1 MTSRSA
7 RRKLWLTILRHRRP
21 QQGDTQ
27 MACIATL
34 VWMRVKADHDLAALR
49 EGPAGHSSGAV
60 GPIADVRS
68 RRFPECLLVFP
79 TDIDRRPDEMLQGP
93 LFRVRTA
100 STPIEPIHSLFCCSK
115 FPVRA
120 KAIPCSVAQG
130 IFR

>member
-1 MTSRSA
+1 MNVEICASNVVADNPSA
-7 RRKLWLTILRHRRP
+7 SA

-34 VWMRVKADHDLAALR
+34 VWRRVKADLR

-79 TDIDRRPDEMLQGP
+79 IDIGRRSFGQNG
-93 LFRVRTA
+93 VN
-100 STPIEPIHSLFCCSK
+100 
-115 FPVRA
+115 
-120 KAIPCSVAQG
+120 
-130 IFR
+130 

>member
-60 GPIADVRS
+60 GPIADVRG

-93 LFRVRTA
+93 LSCA
-100 STPIEPIHSLFCCSK
+100 HSLH
-115 FPVRA
+115 A
-120 KAIPCSVAQG
+120 D
-130 IFR
+130 